1 MVRVPPEVHRN
12 LAIQALESGVTLS
25 VIGRNAVGNRQ
36 SESSSATYTWT
47 VEAVNLTDAIFALQI
62 MVGMS
67 PVGLTADVN
76 ADIQRRQDR
85 HSRGHLHPTEGC
97 RNQIAKLETFDWY
110 SLIYG

>member
-47 VEAVNLTDAIFALQI
+47 VEAVNLTDAIFAL
-62 MVGMS
+62 G
-67 PVGLTADVN
+67 N
-76 ADIQRRQDR
+76 
-85 HSRGHLHPTEGC
+85 RGAGNKVTDLPPHQENNYQHT
-97 RNQIAKLETFDWY
+97 KDF
-110 SLIYG
+110 